1 MFGCTECYPVTSASL
16 GNVAKMDRYAWK
28 VKCEPFPKAW
38 MSTACFGAKI
48 KSIIKPATG
57 PELVP

>member
-1 MFGCTECYPVTSASL
+1 M
-16 GNVAKMDRYAWK
+16 AKMDRYAWK